1 MKWLKKS
8 ADEARVTSL
17 ACELTSLRDLKLNS
31 DPALAPI
38 LARLLC
44 MRGIADAA
52 SAQRYLAPSLAD
64 LHSPFLMSGM
74 RPAIERLEAAIERK
88 EGILI
93 YGDYDVDGTTAIVIL
108 KTAIE
113 LCGGSADFHVP
124 HRIRE
129 GYGMKDDVIE
139 RAAASGVR
147 LIISVD
153 TGIRAYAAAETAERL
168 GVDLIVTDHH
178 LPGSDGVPK
187 ALAVL
192 NPNQPGCEYPCKSL
206 CGAGVAFKLAQALME
221 KRLTDRDTSRLLMS
235 FMKIVAIATI
245 ADAVPL
251 TGENRVFTKL
261 GLDALRH
268 AVNPGLKALLEVA
281 QIPVTRPPTSGEIA
295 FRIAPRLNAA
305 GRMDVAR
312 EVIELFGVKDP
323 ARARE
328 IAGRLDQL
336 NAERQEE
343 ERRILQAIDSRFEQE
358 PDLRNAHCVVIDGD
372 GWHRGVIGITA
383 TRVVERYGRP
393 TLVISHDNGEAHGSG
408 RSIRAFHLLDAL
420 ESCRELFTRYGGHA
434 HAVGF
439 SLPSLRVPELR
450 SHLDEYAR
458 LRLTTADFEPVLDVD
473 AELDLLHVTPALF
486 HALERLEPFGQGNP
500 EPVFSAR
507 AVRLMAPPR
516 ILKDKH
522 VKLKLAAGLENA
534 AMAAARGILNGG
546 TVLTGGDPS
555 ASSGQAPSASS
566 GQAARRSTEPDQD
579 SVNDVAILAAPRCH
593 PDGAEIRRADRG
605 AATDKV
611 ALNGGKTEPRT
622 ENRELRT
629 GSHSW
634 RRNITFDALA
644 WHMAE
649 RLETAKLLAGDMLD
663 IAFSIGHNDHPEYG
677 GLELSLRDFQTR
689 EGRTASCETRASS
702 KQTAANH

>member
-1 MKWLKKS
+1 MKWLPKNVAEIQIS
-8 ADEARVTSL
+8 ALAR
-17 ACELTSLRDLKLNS
+17 ALRS
-31 DPALAPI
+31 MPALPLNGNDHLAST
-38 LARLLC
+38 LARLLV
-44 MRGIADAA
+44 MRGINQPADAE
-52 SAQRYLAPSLAD
+52 RYLIPSLSH
-64 LHSPFLMSGM
+64 LHSPYLMSGM
-74 RPAIERLEAAIERK
+74 SKAIERLEAAIDRK

-113 LCGGSADFHVP
+113 LCGGAADFHVP

-139 RAAASGVR
+139 RAAASGTQ

-153 TGIRAYAAAETAERL
+153 TGIRAFAAAETAQRL

-178 LPGSDGVPK
+178 LPGQDGVPN

-192 NPNQPGCEYPCKSL
+192 NPNQPGCDYPWKSL

-221 KRLTDRDTSRLLMS
+221 KRLVDKDKSRLLMS
-235 FMKIVAIATI
+235 FMKMVAIATI

-251 TGENRVFTKL
+251 TGENRVFAKL
-261 GLDALRH
+261 GLDALRR
-268 AVNPGLKALLEVA
+268 AVNPGLKALLELA
-281 QIPVTRPPTSGEIA
+281 QVPTNRPPTSTEIA

-312 EVIELFGVKDP
+312 DVVELFSVKDP
-323 ARARE
+323 VRAKE

-343 ERRILQAIDSRFEQE
+343 ERRILQAIEERFEQE
-358 PDLRNAHCVVIDGD
+358 PALRDAYCVVVDGE

-383 TRVVERYGRP
+383 TRVVEKYGRP
-393 TLVISHDNGEAHGSG
+393 TLVLSHEDGEAYGSG

-420 ESCRELFTRYGGHA
+420 ESCHQLFTRYGGHS

-439 SLPSLRVPELR
+439 SLPSDRVLELR
-450 SHLDEYAR
+450 NHLDGYAR
-458 LRLTTADFEPVLDVD
+458 QRLTLDDFEPVLDLD
-473 AELDLLHVTPALF
+473 ADLVLEQVTPELF
-486 HALERLEPFGQGNP
+486 QALERLEPFGQANP

-507 AVRLMAPPR
+507 GVRLMAPPK

-522 VKLKLAAGLENA
+522 VKLKLAAALLPVA
-534 AMAAARGILNGG
+534 APVAMAATAVI
-546 TVLTGGDPS
+546 TPSQTQVLGETALTP
-555 ASSGQAPSASS
+555 
-566 GQAARRSTEPDQD
+566 E
-579 SVNDVAILAAPRCH
+579 AILVTPRCH
-593 PDGAEIRRADRG
+593 PDGAAIPRAAAENHQPRTENGELRTGSRTENRERG
-605 AATDKV
+605 T
-611 ALNGGKTEPRT
+611 GFRT

-629 GSHSW
+629 QNW
-634 RRNITFDALA
+634 RRNISFDALG

-649 RLETAKLLAGDMLD
+649 RLQAANLLAGDILD
-663 IAFSIGHNDHPEYG
+663 IAFTVGHNDHPEYG
-677 GLELSLRDFQTR
+677 GLELSLRDFQIP
-689 EGRTASCETRASS
+689 G
-702 KQTAANH
+702 KNPL